1 MHGGHS
7 TGAYSIDGKQRQAE
21 GRERWLR
28 RLPAQGRKPGPP
40 KGTGGRLRKTALVH
54 PAELL
59 RADTLAALGGD
70 RPHRRSI
77 PMSDAPEEG
86 QWRFIEPAAP
96 SVSNSDSPPPAVASP
111 PPSLTLVHDADAIGQ
126 R

>member
-28 RLPAQGRKPGPP
+28 RLRAQGRKPGPQ
-40 KGTGGRLRKTALVH
+40 KGTGGRPRKTALVH
-54 PAELL
+54 PAERL

-77 PMSDAPEEG
+77 RMSDAPEER
-86 QWRFIEPAAP
+86 QWRFIEQPAP
-96 SVSNSDSPPPAVASP
+96 SVSNSEAPLPA
-111 PPSLTLVHDADAIGQ
+111 